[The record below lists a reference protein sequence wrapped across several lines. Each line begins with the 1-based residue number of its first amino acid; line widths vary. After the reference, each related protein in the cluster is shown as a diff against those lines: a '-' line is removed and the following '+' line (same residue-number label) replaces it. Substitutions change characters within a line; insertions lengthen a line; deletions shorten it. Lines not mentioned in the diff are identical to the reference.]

1 MILSEH
7 ELRTNADE
15 LVVPFNPWNV
25 ASVGIDLTLAA
36 DPAARFKSGELTL
49 DPNESIELSTVETI
63 KVPEYLAAFVEGV
76 NSFVSLGLFVSGAGF
91 IASGVKSPAH
101 LIATNFSSR
110 PAVLKAGQKICRVVY
125 MQLNHPV
132 NKQR

>member
-7 ELRTNADE
+7 ELRANADE

-36 DPAARFKSGELTL
+36 EPGARFESGELTL
-49 DPNESIELSTVETI
+49 APNESVELRTVETI

-76 NSFVSLGLFVSGAGF
+76 NSLANFGLFVSGAGF
-91 IASGVKSPAH
+91 IAPGAKSPAH